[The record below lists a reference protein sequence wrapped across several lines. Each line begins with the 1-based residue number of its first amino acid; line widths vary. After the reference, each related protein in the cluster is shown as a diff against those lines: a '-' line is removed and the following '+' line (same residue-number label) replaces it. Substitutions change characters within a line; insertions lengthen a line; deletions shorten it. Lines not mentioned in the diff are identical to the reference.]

1 MRVCYPVVQPAPAL
15 GRAYGGQME
24 LAAAWLRTSA
34 EADRMILTVG
44 GSWTVPQAAEID
56 RTLRAVAPGGA
67 RRAVLDLSQLTGFDT
82 AGAWLVRRTVRDW
95 QARGIATELRGLA
108 DSYLPLLRVVESAEK
123 SAVEPSSVLR
133 SHWRAMIERVGR
145 ATLEFGS
152 EARALLNFYGMTI
165 VAYLEV
171 LRRPKSLRMVSLV
184 NQIEQSGLNAI
195 PIVCLL
201 SFLIGIVI
209 AYVGADQ
216 LRRFGAEIFTVNLL
230 GVIMLREIGVL
241 LAAIMIAGR
250 SGSAFTAQIGT
261 MQVNEEIDAMRT
273 LGLDPMDVLVL
284 PRINGL
290 LISLPILG
298 FLSDFA
304 GLLGGAAMATAVLDV
319 TFVQFV
325 EQLHS
330 VITVDHFLVGMIKAP
345 VFAFIIAIVGCY
357 EGLRVSGS
365 AESVGRMTTR
375 SVVTSI
381 FLVIIA
387 DAIFSIIF
395 SALGI

>member
-1 MRVCYPVVQPAPAL
+1 M
-15 GRAYGGQME
+15 
-24 LAAAWLRTSA
+24 
-34 EADRMILTVG
+34 
-44 GSWTVPQAAEID
+44 
-56 RTLRAVAPGGA
+56 
-67 RRAVLDLSQLTGFDT
+67 
-82 AGAWLVRRTVRDW
+82 
-95 QARGIATELRGLA
+95 RGLA
-108 DSYLPLLRVVESAEK
+108 ESYQPLLRVVETAKKETKVHPHGVSNYWV
-123 SAVEPSSVLR
+123 AVV
-133 SHWRAMIERVGR
+133 ERVGR
-145 ATLEFGS
+145 ATLEIYG
-152 EARALLNFYGMTI
+152 EARALLAFYGMTI
-165 VAYLEV
+165 FAYAGI
-171 LRRPKSLRMVSLV
+171 LRRPRSLRLVSLV

-230 GVIMLREIGVL
+230 GVIMMREIGVL

-273 LGLDPMDVLVL
+273 IGLDPMDVLVL

-290 LISLPILG
+290 LISLPILA

-304 GLLGGAAMATAVLDV
+304 GLLGGAMMATAVLDV

-325 EQLHS
+325 QQLKT
-330 VITVDHFLVGMIKAP
+330 VLTVDHFFVGMVKAP

-395 SALGI
+395 SAMGI

>member
-1 MRVCYPVVQPAPAL
+1 
-15 GRAYGGQME
+15 ME
-24 LAAAWLRTSA
+24 VAESWLRTSK
-34 EADRMILTVG
+34 EQDSLVLTAG
-44 GSWTVPQAAEID
+44 GAWTVRQAAEID
-56 RTLRAVAPGGA
+56 RALHAVAFEGA
-67 RRAVLDLSQLTGFDT
+67 RRAVFELSGLTAFDS
-82 AGAWLVRRTVRDW
+82 AGAWLLTRTLAECQD
-95 QARGIATELRGLA
+95 RGVPTETRGLA
-108 DSYLPLLRVVESAEK
+108 DNYLPLLRVVETAQANAEVQP
-123 SAVEPSSVLR
+123 AMLR
-133 SHWRAMIERVGR
+133 KYWLAMVERVGI
-145 ATLEFGS
+145 ATFEFFA
-152 EARALLNFYGMTI
+152 EAKSLISFYGMT
-165 VAYLEV
+165 VLAYLEIF
-171 LRRPKSLRMVSLV
+171 RRPRLFRMISLV

-216 LRRFGAEIFTVNLL
+216 LRQFGAEIFTVNLL

-250 SGSAFTAQIGT
+250 SGSAYTAQIGT

-273 LGLDPMDVLVL
+273 LGLDPMHVLVL

-290 LISLPILG
+290 LISLSILA
-298 FLSDFA
+298 FLSNVA
-304 GLLGGAAMATAVLDV
+304 GLLGGAVMATVVLDV
-319 TFVQFV
+319 TFVQFLQ
-325 EQLHS
+325 QLKS
-330 VITVDHFLVGMIKAP
+330 VVTLNHFFVGMVKAP

-365 AESVGRMTTR
+365 AESVGRMTTK

-395 SALGI
+395 STLKV

>member
-1 MRVCYPVVQPAPAL
+1 VKGSQ
-15 GRAYGGQME
+15 
-24 LAAAWLRTSA
+24 AAAVDSA
-34 EADRMILTVG
+34 
-44 GSWTVPQAAEID
+44 
-56 RTLRAVAPGGA
+56 LRAVSVGGA
-67 RRAVLDLSQLTGFDT
+67 RRALFDLSQLSGFDS
-82 AGAWLVRRTVRDW
+82 AGAWLLCRTIEEMK
-95 QARGIATELRGLA
+95 ARGLA
-108 DSYLPLLRVVESAEK
+108 AETAGLAPSYEPLLKVVETARKGAPERPGT
-123 SAVEPSSVLR
+123 VR
-133 SHWRAMIERVGR
+133 RHWTAMVERVGR
-145 ATLEFGS
+145 ATVEFFAEGK
-152 EARALLNFYGMTI
+152 ALLSFYGMTVI
-165 VAYLEV
+165 AYFAIIK
-171 LRRPKSLRMVSLV
+171 RPRSLRLVSLV
-184 NQIEQSGLNAI
+184 NQVEQSGLNAV

-216 LRRFGAEIFTVNLL
+216 LRQFGAEIFTVNLL

-241 LAAIMIAGR
+241 MTAIMIAGR

-273 LGLDPMDVLVL
+273 LGLDPMQVLVL

-290 LISLPILG
+290 LISLPILA
-298 FLSDFA
+298 FLSNVA
-304 GLLGGAAMATAVLDV
+304 GLLGGAVMATVVLDV
-319 TFVQFV
+319 TFLQFM
-325 EQLHS
+325 EQLQS
-330 VITVDHFLVGMIKAP
+330 VVKINHFVVGMIKAP

-365 AESVGRMTTR
+365 AESVGRMTTK

-395 SALGI
+395 SSLGV

>member
-1 MRVCYPVVQPAPAL
+1 MLTA
-15 GRAYGGQME
+15 GG
-24 LAAAWLRTSA
+24 
-34 EADRMILTVG
+34 D
-44 GSWTVPQAAEID
+44 WTIRQAATVD
-56 RTLRAVAPGGA
+56 GALRAVPVDGA
-67 RRAVLDLSQLTGFDT
+67 RRALFDLSQVSGFDT
-82 AGAWLVRRTVRDW
+82 AGAWLISRTMESLKA
-95 QARGIATELRGLA
+95 QGIATETTGLA
-108 DSYLPLLRVVESAEK
+108 ASYAPLLKVVDAAKESAAERPHILRTRWL
-123 SAVEPSSVLR
+123 AMVE
-133 SHWRAMIERVGR
+133 HIGE
-145 ATLEFGS
+145 ATVEFFAEGK
-152 EARALLNFYGMTI
+152 ALLSFYGMT
-165 VAYLEV
+165 VMAYFGL
-171 LRRPKSLRMVSLV
+171 LRRPRSVRLVSLV
-184 NQIEQSGLNAI
+184 NQIEQSGLNAV

-216 LRRFGAEIFTVNLL
+216 LRQFGAEIFTVNLL

-241 LAAIMIAGR
+241 LASIMIAGR

-273 LGLDPMDVLVL
+273 LGLDPMHVLVL

-290 LISLPILG
+290 LVSLSLLA
-298 FLSDFA
+298 FLSNVA
-304 GLLGGAAMATAVLDV
+304 GLLGGAVMATVVLDV
-319 TFVQFV
+319 TFLQFIN
-325 EQLHS
+325 QLQS
-330 VITVDHFLVGMIKAP
+330 VVTINHFVVGMIKAP

-387 DAIFSIIF
+387 DAIFSVIF
-395 SALGI
+395 SSLGV

>member
-1 MRVCYPVVQPAPAL
+1 
-15 GRAYGGQME
+15 ME
-24 LAAAWLRTSA
+24 VPAAWVRTSA
-34 EADRMILTVG
+34 EDGRLIVSVG
-44 GSWTVPQAAEID
+44 GAWTVRQAAEID
-56 RTLRAVAPGGA
+56 RSLRDIAPDGA
-67 RRAVLDLSQLTGFDT
+67 RGAVFDLSQLTGFDT
-82 AGAWLVRRTVRDW
+82 AGAWLLRRTLSDL
-95 QARGIATELRGLA
+95 QGRGIATEMRGLA
-108 DSYLPLLRVVESAEK
+108 QSYMPLLRVVETAEK
-123 SAVEPSSVLR
+123 ETKEHPPLIPNYWV
-133 SHWRAMIERVGR
+133 AMVERVGR

-152 EARALLNFYGMTI
+152 EARALLAFYGMTI
-165 VAYLEV
+165 FAYLAV
-171 LRRPKSLRMVSLV
+171 LRRPRALRMVSLV

-230 GVIMLREIGVL
+230 GVIMMREIGVL

-250 SGSAFTAQIGT
+250 SGSAYTAQIGT
-261 MQVNEEIDAMRT
+261 MQVNEENDAMRT

-290 LISLPILG
+290 LISLPILA

-304 GLLGGAAMATAVLDV
+304 GLLGGAVMATGVLDV

-325 EQLHS
+325 QQLKT
-330 VITVDHFLVGMIKAP
+330 VLTVDHFLVGMVKAP

-365 AESVGRMTTR
+365 AESVGRMTTK

-395 SALGI
+395 SAMGV

>member
-1 MRVCYPVVQPAPAL
+1 
-15 GRAYGGQME
+15 ME
-24 LAAAWLRTSA
+24 IANAWLRTST
-34 EADRMILTVG
+34 EHDRLVLTAG
-44 GSWTVPQAAEID
+44 GSWTIHQAAAVD
-56 RTLRAVAPGGA
+56 GALRAVSVNGA
-67 RRAVLDLSQLTGFDT
+67 RSALFDLSQISAFDS
-82 AGAWLVRRTVRDW
+82 AGAWLLCRTL
-95 QARGIATELRGLA
+95 QEMKTRGVAAETAGLA
-108 DSYLPLLRVVESAEK
+108 ASYEPLLRVVEAAKEG
-123 SAVEPSSVLR
+123 AIERPSIVRRRWL
-133 SHWRAMIERVGR
+133 AMVERVGR
-145 ATLEFGS
+145 ATVEFFAEGK
-152 EARALLNFYGMTI
+152 ALLYFYGMTVI
-165 VAYLEV
+165 AYFAII
-171 LRRPKSLRMVSLV
+171 RRPRSLRLVSLV
-184 NQIEQSGLNAI
+184 NQIEQSGLNAV

-216 LRRFGAEIFTVNLL
+216 LRQFGAEIFTVNLL

-241 LAAIMIAGR
+241 MTAIMIAGR

-273 LGLDPMDVLVL
+273 MGLDPMQVLVL

-290 LISLPILG
+290 LISLPILA
-298 FLSDFA
+298 FLSNVA
-304 GLLGGAAMATAVLDV
+304 GLLGGAVMATVVLDV
-319 TFVQFV
+319 TFLQFLQ
-325 EQLHS
+325 QLQS
-330 VITVDHFLVGMIKAP
+330 VVTTNHFFVGMVKAP

-365 AESVGRMTTR
+365 AESVGRMTTK

-395 SALGI
+395 SSLGI

>member
-1 MRVCYPVVQPAPAL
+1 
-15 GRAYGGQME
+15 ME
-24 LAAAWLRTSA
+24 AAATWLRTS
-34 EADRMILTVG
+34 EEQDGLVLTAL
-44 GSWTVPQAAEID
+44 GSWTVRHAAEID
-56 RTLRAVAPGGA
+56 KALRAVAFDRS
-67 RRAVLDLSQLTGFDT
+67 RRAVFELSQLTSFDS
-82 AGAWLVRRTVRDW
+82 AGAWLVCRTLDELKGK
-95 QARGIATELRGLA
+95 GISAETHGLA
-108 DSYLPLLRVVESAEK
+108 DSYVPLLKVVEATQEEAEK
-123 SAVEPSSVLR
+123 APSIVHRYWLAMVEQ
-133 SHWRAMIERVGR
+133 VGR
-145 ATLEFGS
+145 ATVEFCA
-152 EARALLNFYGMTI
+152 EAKALLNFYGMTI
-165 VAYLEV
+165 IAYGTLF
-171 LRRPKSLRMVSLV
+171 RKPKSLRFVSLV
-184 NQIEQSGLNAI
+184 NQVEQTGLNAV

-241 LAAIMIAGR
+241 LTAIMIAGR
-250 SGSAFTAQIGT
+250 SGSAYTAQIGT

-273 LGLDPMDVLVL
+273 LGLDPMHVLVL

-290 LISLPILG
+290 LISLPILS
-298 FLSDFA
+298 FLSIVA
-304 GLLGGAAMATAVLDV
+304 GLFGGAMMATMVLDV
-319 TFVQFV
+319 TFIQFMQ
-325 EQLHS
+325 QLQS
-330 VITVDHFLVGMIKAP
+330 VVTMNHFLVGMVKAP

-365 AESVGRMTTR
+365 AESVGRMTTK

-395 SALGI
+395 STMRI

>member
-1 MRVCYPVVQPAPAL
+1 
-15 GRAYGGQME
+15 ME
-24 LAAAWLRTSA
+24 GPAAWVRTSA
-34 EADRMILTVG
+34 EDGRLIVSLG
-44 GSWTVPQAAEID
+44 GSWTVRQAAEMD
-56 RTLRAVAPGGA
+56 RSLRGIAPNGAGGA
-67 RRAVLDLSQLTGFDT
+67 IFDLSQLTEFDT
-82 AGAWLVRRTVRDW
+82 AGAWLLRRTLNDLEG
-95 QARGIATELRGLA
+95 RGIATETRGL
-108 DSYLPLLRVVESAEK
+108 DQSYLPLLRVVETAEK
-123 SAVEPSSVLR
+123 ETANHLPAVPNY
-133 SHWRAMIERVGR
+133 WIAMVERVGR
-145 ATLEFGS
+145 ATLEFGI
-152 EARALLNFYGMTI
+152 EARALLSFYGMTI
-165 VAYLEV
+165 FAYAAI

-184 NQIEQSGLNAI
+184 NQIEQAGLNAI

-201 SFLIGIVI
+201 SFLVGIVI
-209 AYVGADQ
+209 AYVGAEQ

-241 LAAIMIAGR
+241 LAAILIAGR

-273 LGLDPMDVLVL
+273 LGLDPMEVLVL

-290 LISLPILG
+290 LISLPILT

-304 GLLGGAAMATAVLDV
+304 GLLGGAMMATGVLDV
-319 TFVQFV
+319 SFVQFV
-325 EQLHS
+325 QQLKS
-330 VITVDHFLVGMIKAP
+330 VLTVDHFFVGMVKAP

-365 AESVGRMTTR
+365 AESVGRMTTK

-395 SALGI
+395 SAMKV

>member
-1 MRVCYPVVQPAPAL
+1 
-15 GRAYGGQME
+15 ME
-24 LAAAWLRTSA
+24 SPAAWMRTSA
-34 EADRMILTVG
+34 EDGRLIVSLG
-44 GSWTVPQAAEID
+44 GSWTVRQAAEID
-56 RTLRAVAPGGA
+56 RTLQGIAPDGA
-67 RRAVLDLSQLTGFDT
+67 RRAVFDLSQLSGLDT
-82 AGAWLVRRTVRDW
+82 AGAWLLQRALGDLNG
-95 QARGIATELRGLA
+95 RGVATEMRGLA
-108 DSYLPLLRVVESAEK
+108 ESYQPLLRVVETAKKETKVHPHGVSNYWV
-123 SAVEPSSVLR
+123 AVV
-133 SHWRAMIERVGR
+133 ERVGR
-145 ATLEFGS
+145 ATLEIYA
-152 EARALLNFYGMTI
+152 EARALLAFYGMTI
-165 VAYLEV
+165 FAYAGI
-171 LRRPKSLRMVSLV
+171 LRRPRSLRLVSLV

-230 GVIMLREIGVL
+230 GVIMMREIGVL

-273 LGLDPMDVLVL
+273 IGLDPMDVLVL

-290 LISLPILG
+290 LISLPILA

-304 GLLGGAAMATAVLDV
+304 GLLGGAMMATAVLDV

-325 EQLHS
+325 QQLET
-330 VITVDHFLVGMIKAP
+330 VLTVDHFFVGMVKAP

-395 SALGI
+395 SAMGI